1 MAAQRNHIK
10 VFVGS
15 TVYDFESQLDSIYAL
30 LDNLG
35 YDVLNS
41 HKGTVKV
48 DSSESNLENCLAAV
62 DQCDVFLGFVRPY
75 YGSGVLDV
83 GGKSITH
90 QEFERAVTRKIPWF
104 MMADYRVAFARQI
117 LKKATISLGGVN
129 HKVDE
134 SNCSFNSKVM
144 DVRCVALYNQMIQ
157 DKIAPAARVGSW
169 VQEYRNLEEI
179 VLFLDSQFKDATA
192 MKALIDKIAKS

>member
-1 MAAQRNHIK
+1 MAAPRNHIK

-15 TVYDFESQLDSIYAL
+15 TVYDFESQLDSIYSL

-48 DSSESNLENCLAAV
+48 DSSETNLENCLAAV
-62 DQCDVFLGFVRPY
+62 DKCDVFVGFVRPY

-90 QEFERAVTRKIPWF
+90 QEFERAISRKIPWF

-117 LKKATISLGGVN
+117 LKKATISVDGID
-129 HKVDE
+129 HRVDE

-157 DKIAPAARVGSW
+157 DKIVPAARIGSW

-179 VLFLDSQFKDATA
+179 VLFLDSQFKDSTA
-192 MKALIDKIAKS
+192 MKILMEKIAKS